1 MKYLS
6 KRVESEDTGSRT
18 FNSGL
23 LQSRSHLVR
32 RFAIGS
38 TLVSIGIFISATGG
52 SWDISNHLLNKP
64 ETFFSIPHAVL
75 YTGVA
80 VAILGTVIVW
90 LVHRAISIYDNRLNI
105 SAKLTLAGICM
116 LVVAGPIDFAW
127 HSAFGL
133 DGLLSPPH
141 FVLLLGMIISSLGA
155 MLGIMSYV
163 NNTKM
168 HDYGNDENEV
178 IHKKDLTRPEA
189 KRLSSHMI
197 LMIIIGVLPILMTL
211 DGLIGMFSLPFSK
224 TQYFN
229 FDPNPLAA
237 AVLATIGYPLILSFV
252 LFSSFH
258 LGKRKFG
265 IISIIGASYLA
276 IHAMTA
282 IIPNESLIQ
291 TIPFYVLNILPILAS
306 DILLSFSPNRVISI
320 FVPGAILGSSFL
332 MVQYPLITYVYN
344 EVSSNQ
350 AFVWPSLISSTYF
363 GLMSNIY
370 PLILGPAIA
379 MGIVGAFLARKITH
393 SLNLTIEELK
403 KK

>member
-1 MKYLS
+1 
-6 KRVESEDTGSRT
+6 
-18 FNSGL
+18 
-23 LQSRSHLVR
+23 
-32 RFAIGS
+32 
-38 TLVSIGIFISATGG
+38 VSIGIFISATGG